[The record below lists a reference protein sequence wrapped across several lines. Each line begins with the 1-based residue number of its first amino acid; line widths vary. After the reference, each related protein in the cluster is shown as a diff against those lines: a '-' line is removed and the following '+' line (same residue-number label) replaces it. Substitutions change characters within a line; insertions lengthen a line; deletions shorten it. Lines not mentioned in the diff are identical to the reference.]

1 MAPSGLQGRV
11 LNHHLVHCGMF
22 SVRCGNYLN
31 ELVFRRV
38 LEILIG
44 TASLPLIV
52 GSYTFL

>member
-1 MAPSGLQGRV
+1 V
-11 LNHHLVHCGMF
+11 LNHHLATALHCGMF

-44 TASLPLIV
+44 TASLPSIV